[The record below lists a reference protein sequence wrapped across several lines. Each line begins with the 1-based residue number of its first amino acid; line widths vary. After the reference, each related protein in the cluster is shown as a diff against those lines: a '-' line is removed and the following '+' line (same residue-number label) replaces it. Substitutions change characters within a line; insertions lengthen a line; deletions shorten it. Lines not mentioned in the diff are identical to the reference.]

1 MRVRLK
7 GIHTAIVKRA
17 DGAKRTYHYAWR
29 GGPRLVGKP
38 GTPEYVTSYY
48 AAHQTRREPT
58 RSIFHSIIAGYK
70 ASQDFQKL
78 EPRTQRDY
86 LRQIAR
92 IEIDFGDLP
101 LAALDDPRVTRDF
114 LEWRDAMAN
123 SPRQADYAWMVLMRL
138 VSWARARGLTTYRTP
153 DRIERLYQADRSEK
167 IWLDD
172 HVAAFMDVAS
182 EPLQHALVVT
192 LETGQR
198 QGDLLTLAWSA
209 YDGTWIRLR
218 QSKTGQRVNIPV
230 TRRLRAVLDNAP
242 RVATTILTNRRGRPW
257 HPSTFR
263 NVWRDA
269 SHKAGIVGLTF
280 HDLRG
285 TAVTRLA
292 EAGCTHAEIA
302 AITGHSLRDVGR
314 ILDRYLARTDKIAL
328 AAIAK
333 LERGRGGK
341 T

>member
-1 MRVRLK
+1 
-7 GIHTAIVKRA
+7 
-17 DGAKRTYHYAWR
+17 
-29 GGPRLVGKP
+29 
-38 GTPEYVTSYY
+38 
-48 AAHQTRREPT
+48 
-58 RSIFHSIIAGYK
+58 
-70 ASQDFQKL
+70 L

-138 VSWARARGLTTYRTP
+138 VSWARARGLTTYRPP

-209 YDGTWIRLR
+209 YDGNPGHATLARSARQCTLDAIRRAIRR
-218 QSKTGQRVNIPV
+218 QAARASPRHEPHENHPCVVGLP
-230 TRRLRAVLDNAP
+230 RAVRHGIAP
-242 RVATTILTNRRGRPW
+242 FQKILN
-257 HPSTFR
+257 
-263 NVWRDA
+263 
-269 SHKAGIVGLTF
+269 IVI
-280 HDLRG
+280 
-285 TAVTRLA
+285 
-292 EAGCTHAEIA
+292 C
-302 AITGHSLRDVGR
+302 
-314 ILDRYLARTDKIAL
+314 
-328 AAIAK
+328 
-333 LERGRGGK
+333 
-341 T
+341 